1 MLIHAI
7 EKTER
12 KGWKGIKTRTKKER
26 KVWVKKKHMRNISKR
41 LLWEH
46 IQETSLNNKIKG
58 KYNQPLGGHGNR
70 QVAPEKLLWSRSFT
84 TLMFIRSCP
93 S

>member
-1 MLIHAI
+1 ML
-7 EKTER
+7 EKRQREKGGKELRPEPKR
-12 KGWKGIKTRTKKER
+12 KR
-26 KVWVKKKHMRNISKR
+26 KFVQKKKHMRDISRR
-41 LLWEH
+41 LLWGH
-46 IQETSLNNKIKG
+46 IQETSLNNKIQG
-58 KYNQPLGGHGNR
+58 KDNQPLGGHGNR